1 MNIKGSTVV
10 VLGGGGM
17 VGRAVC
23 RELLDEEPARIV
35 IASIAQAEAQAAIA
49 ELKEEHRRK
58 SALRQRPL
66 APVEFVPEWG
76 NIFVRASLSHLSFN
90 QILDDPESRRTLVQD
105 TFAGLDDEHVGNYFL
120 YQMVTRHRPDIV
132 LDAVNTATGVAY
144 SDVFGHARE
153 VIDEL
158 YVGPGQPTTEKVE
171 RLLCSIYVPQL
182 LRHMDVLFPR
192 WIASEKNSSAWKA

>member
-66 APVEFVPEWG
+66 EPIEFIPEWG

-120 YQMVTRHRPDIV
+120 
-132 LDAVNTATGVAY
+132 
-144 SDVFGHARE
+144 
-153 VIDEL
+153 
-158 YVGPGQPTTEKVE
+158 
-171 RLLCSIYVPQL
+171 
-182 LRHMDVLFPR
+182 
-192 WIASEKNSSAWKA
+192 